1 MIVDVGILE
10 VLDTRVAVAFVDTAF
25 VHPGVGDELLGR
37 IALRLRHLTHA
48 PVMLYSD
55 DGRGLAAFQAHE
67 FARRIVRGNA
77 VASFT
82 IDTELDEEEYKA
94 LPF

>member
-1 MIVDVGILE
+1 VIVDIGIVD

-25 VHPGVGDELLGR
+25 VHPGIGDELLGR
-37 IALRLRHLTHA
+37 IAVRLRHLTHA
-48 PVMLYSD
+48 PVMLYAD

-67 FARRIVRGNA
+67 FAKRIVRGD
-77 VASFT
+77 VLASFT
-82 IDTELDEEEYKA
+82 IDTELDEEEYKP